1 MRRIL
6 VSAIALALA
15 GTGVSC
21 SRVSGPEASAPKAPA
36 SRAPAQ
42 AVPAVTDATTQL
54 PGTARPSHYAV
65 EVTPHADKLAFD
77 GKVSIDL
84 EVQEPTSTIVLQ
96 AVNMTFANST
106 LAASTKAASRG
117 EPMAAKV
124 SVDAGNQTASFAF
137 DKPLAPGSYTLSTD
151 YTGVINTQ
159 ANGLFAVD
167 YQTDSGHKRAL
178 YTQFENSDAR
188 RFIPS
193 WDEPNF
199 KATFDLTVNAP
210 AGEMV
215 VSNMPVASEKD
226 SDTGMKQV
234 VFQTTPK
241 MSTYL
246 LFLGMGE
253 FDRAT
258 LKGENGT
265 DGKPVEIGVIAQKGK
280 VDQARFALEAGRDI
294 LREYNDYFGVQYPLP
309 KLDNI
314 AAPGRSQFFSAM
326 ENWGAIF
333 TFESSLLLDP
343 AISNVSDKQRVFS
356 TAAHEIAH
364 QWFGDLVTMAWWD
377 DLWLNEGFAT
387 WMEGRTTQ
395 KLHPEWD
402 LDHTDA
408 VYTSRGA
415 MDRDAYA
422 TTHPIVQHVETV
434 EQASQA
440 FDGITYG
447 KGSAVIGMLEDYVG
461 SDHWRSG
468 VRSYIKQHAYGNAVT
483 GNLWQEI
490 DKAAPGKQFIQ
501 VAHDFTLQPG
511 VPLIK
516 ASATCDGG
524 KTVVSLEQGEFT
536 IDRPGKTP
544 LRWHVPVSVRGGD
557 GTIVRT
563 LVDGKGS
570 VTLPGCS
577 GAPMLVNAGQK
588 GYYRTLYA
596 PAQFKALSDN
606 FETLPVMDQL
616 GVMMDASALAEVG
629 QQPVSDM
636 LDLTT
641 KVPLDASPNLWQM
654 VAGTLGGIDDMY
666 EGKPKRQAVFR
677 KYALS
682 RLSPKFEQLGWEN
695 REGDSST
702 TKQLRSR
709 LIGTLSEL
717 GDEKVI
723 AEVRRRFAASQAD
736 PSAMSP
742 ELRRTVLGIVAR
754 NADVAT
760 WDQLHKM
767 AQDEKSSMIRDQY
780 YGLLTATK
788 DKALAQRAL
797 DMALTDEPGAT
808 NSASMIGSV
817 SREHADM
824 AFDFAVAHRE
834 QVDKL
839 VDTTSRARYY
849 PGLGASANDL
859 EMVDKIKAFAD
870 KHIAPTSRRSA
881 ETVISSIQTR
891 IKLRA
896 ERLPQIDAWLDKHGG

>member
-6 VSAIALALA
+6 VSAIALALS
-15 GTGVSC
+15 GVTFT
-21 SRVSGPEASAPKAPA
+21 ASAQSAA
-36 SRAPAQ
+36 ETSRAAHPPL
-42 AVPAVTDATTQL
+42 VKATTQL
-54 PGTARPSHYAV
+54 PANARPSHYAV
-65 EVTPHADKLAFD
+65 EVTPHADKMAFD
-77 GKVSIDL
+77 GKVRIDL
-84 EVQEPTSTIVLQ
+84 QVLEPTSTIVLQ
-96 AVNMTFANST
+96 AVNMTFANSM
-106 LAASTKAASRG
+106 LSANGGK
-117 EPMAAKV
+117 PMAARV
-124 SVDAGNQTASFAF
+124 SVDADAQTATFAF

-159 ANGLFAVD
+159 ANGLFALD
-167 YQTDSGHKRAL
+167 YQTDAGKQRAL

-188 RFIPS
+188 RFVPS

-210 AGEMV
+210 SGQMV
-215 VSNMPVASEKD
+215 VSNMPEASATD
-226 SDTGMKQV
+226 AGDGMKKV
-234 VFQTTPK
+234 VFQTSPK

-265 DGKPVEIGVIAQKGK
+265 EIGVIAQKGK
-280 VDQARFALEAGRDI
+280 VDQARFALEAGRDV
-294 LREYNDYFGVQYPLP
+294 LREYNDYFGVNYPLP

-333 TFESSLLLDP
+333 TFEYSLLLDP
-343 AISNVSDKQRVFS
+343 SISNVSDQQRVFT

-402 LDHTDA
+402 SDNVDA
-408 VYTSRGA
+408 AYTSRGA
-415 MDRDAYA
+415 MGGDAYA
-422 TTHPIVQHVETV
+422 TTHPIVQHVATV

-447 KGSAVIGMLEDYVG
+447 KGSAIIGMLEDYVG
-461 SDHWRSG
+461 SDAWRAG
-468 VRSYIKQHAYGNAVT
+468 VRSYIKQHAYGNSVT
-483 GNLWQEI
+483 DDLWQEV

-511 VPLIK
+511 IPLIT
-516 ASATCDGG
+516 ASASCEAG
-524 KTVVSLEQGEFT
+524 KTVVSLEQGEYT
-536 IDRPGKTP
+536 IDRPDKVP
-544 LRWHVPVSVRGGD
+544 LRWHVPVSVRSGG
-557 GTIVRT
+557 TT
-563 LVDGKGS
+563 LHALVDGKGS
-570 VTLPGCS
+570 VELPGC
-577 GAPMLVNAGQK
+577 GAPVLLNAGQK

-596 PAQFKALSDN
+596 PAQFKALSDGFN
-606 FETLPVMDQL
+606 ALPVVDQL
-616 GVMMDASALAEVG
+616 GVMMDASALAAVG
-629 QQPVSDM
+629 LQPESDM
-636 LDLTT
+636 LDLSM

-654 VAGTLGGIDDMY
+654 VAGTVGGLDDMF
-666 EGKPKRQAVFR
+666 EGNPKRQAAAKKFAR
-677 KYALS
+677 S

-695 REGDSST
+695 REGDSAT
-702 TKQLRSR
+702 TKQLRSS
-709 LIGTLSEL
+709 LIGILSAL
-717 GDEKVI
+717 DDEKVI
-723 AEVRRRFAASQAD
+723 AEARARFAASATD
-736 PSAMSP
+736 PKAMPP
-742 ELRRTVLGIVAR
+742 ELRRTILGIVAR
-754 NADVAT
+754 TADAAT
-760 WDQLHKM
+760 WDKLHKM

-780 YGLLTATK
+780 YGLLAAAK

-808 NSASMIGSV
+808 NSAGMIASV
-817 SREHADM
+817 SREHSEM
-824 AFDFAVAHRE
+824 AFDFAVAHLD

-849 PGLGASANDL
+849 PGLGYSATDL
-859 EMVDKIKAFAD
+859 KMVDKIKAFAEA
-870 KHIAPTSRRSA
+870 HIAPTSRREA
-881 ETVISSIQTR
+881 ETVMNSIQTR
-891 IKLRA
+891 VKLRA
-896 ERLPQIDAWLDKHGG
+896 QRLPQIDAWLKKHGY